1 MHKIN
6 LFDIQKSSQ
15 DIKFLKDNSKL
26 GLDIA
31 TDIID
36 SLSGMPI
43 LISLLKIGKIGL
55 NVIDLFFIRKL
66 AKFIEQSDE
75 ISEEEKNNFLSSL
88 DKKDYEHISSYLLHL
103 LYISEE
109 EEKAKIMGMIYKA
122 RILNEI
128 NNDMMLRLCS
138 IVYKSFLPDLKK
150 LPFYKEQNKEDSIEA
165 NNFIN
170 LGLIDNFVGGIWV
183 DEPSWKLNDIG
194 NQLYEILNQN
204 KCFDEKEE
212 LNEK

>member
-15 DIKFLKDNSKL
+15 DIKYLKDNSKL

-43 LISLLKIGKIGL
+43 LGSLLKIGKIGL

-109 EEKAKIMGMIYKA
+109 EEKARIMGMIYKT

-128 NNDMMLRLCS
+128 DNDMMLRLCS

-150 LPFYKEQNKEDSIEA
+150 MPFYKEQNKEDSIEA

-194 NQLYEILNQN
+194 DLLYEILNQN
-204 KCFDEKEE
+204 KWFDEKE
-212 LNEK
+212 K

>member
-15 DIKFLKDNSKL
+15 DIKYLKDNCKL

-43 LISLLKIGKIGL
+43 LGSLLKIGKIGL

-109 EEKAKIMGMIYKA
+109 EEKARIMGMIYKT

-128 NNDMMLRLCS
+128 DNDMMLRLCS

-170 LGLIDNFVGGIWV
+170 LGLIDNFVGGVWV
-183 DEPSWKLNDIG
+183 DEPSWKLNYIG

-204 KCFDEKEE
+204 KWFNE
-212 LNEK
+212 NEK

>member
-15 DIKFLKDNSKL
+15 DIKYLKDNSKL

-43 LISLLKIGKIGL
+43 LGSLLRIGKIGL

-109 EEKAKIMGMIYKA
+109 EEKARIMGMIYKA

-128 NNDMMLRLCS
+128 DNDMMLRLCS
-138 IVYKSFLPDLKK
+138 IVYKSFLLDLKK
-150 LPFYKEQNKEDSIEA
+150 LPFYKGQNKEDSIEA

-170 LGLIDNFVGGIWV
+170 LGLIDNFVGGVWV

-204 KCFDEKEE
+204 KWFDE
-212 LNEK
+212 NEK

>member
-15 DIKFLKDNSKL
+15 DIKYLKDNSKL

-43 LISLLKIGKIGL
+43 LGSLLRIGKIGL

-109 EEKAKIMGMIYKA
+109 EEKARIMGMIYKA

-128 NNDMMLRLCS
+128 DNDMMLRLCS
-138 IVYKSFLPDLKK
+138 IVYKSFLLDLKK

-170 LGLIDNFVGGIWV
+170 LGLIDNFVGGVWV

-204 KCFDEKEE
+204 KWFDE
-212 LNEK
+212 NEK

>member
-15 DIKFLKDNSKL
+15 DIKYLKDNSKL

-43 LISLLKIGKIGL
+43 LGSLLRIGKIGL

-109 EEKAKIMGMIYKA
+109 EEKARIMGMIYKA

-128 NNDMMLRLCS
+128 DNDMMLRLCS
-138 IVYKSFLPDLKK
+138 IVYKSFLLDFKK

-170 LGLIDNFVGGIWV
+170 LGLIDNFVGGIWI

-204 KCFDEKEE
+204 KWFDE
-212 LNEK
+212 NEK

>member
-15 DIKFLKDNSKL
+15 DIKYLKDNSKL

-43 LISLLKIGKIGL
+43 LGSLLRMGKIGL

-109 EEKAKIMGMIYKA
+109 EEKARIMGMIYKA

-128 NNDMMLRLCS
+128 DNDMMLRLCS

-150 LPFYKEQNKEDSIEA
+150 LPFYKEQSNEDSIEA

-170 LGLIDNFVGGIWV
+170 LGLIDNFVGGVWV

-194 NQLYEILNQN
+194 NQLYEILNQD
-204 KCFDEKEE
+204 KWFDE
-212 LNEK
+212 NEK

>member
-6 LFDIQKSSQ
+6 LFEIQKSSL
-15 DIKFLKDNSKL
+15 DIKYLKDNSKL
-26 GLDIA
+26 GLDIT

-43 LISLLKIGKIGL
+43 LGSLLKIGKIGL
-55 NVIDLFFIRKL
+55 NVIDLFFIKKL

-75 ISEEEKNNFLSSL
+75 ISEEEKINFLSSL
-88 DKKDYEHISSYLLHL
+88 DKKDNEHISSYLLHL

-109 EEKAKIMGMIYKA
+109 EEKAKIMGIIYKA

-128 NNDMMLRLCS
+128 DNDMMLRLCS
-138 IVYKSFLPDLKK
+138 IVSKSFLPDLKK
-150 LPFYKEQNKEDSIEA
+150 LPYYTEKNHEGSVEA

-170 LGLIDNFVGGIWV
+170 LGLIDNSVAGLIVNKPFWQ
-183 DEPSWKLNDIG
+183 LNEIG

-204 KCFDEKEE
+204 KWFEE
-212 LNEK
+212 NTQVL

>member
-1 MHKIN
+1 MRKIN
-6 LFDIQKSSQ
+6 LFDIQKSSP
-15 DIKFLKDNSKL
+15 DIKYLKDNINIGL
-26 GLDIA
+26 GIT

-43 LISLLKIGKIGL
+43 LGSLLKIGKIGL
-55 NVIDLFFIRKL
+55 NVIDLFFIKKL
-66 AKFIEQSDE
+66 AKFIEQSDGIGE
-75 ISEEEKNNFLSSL
+75 KKKNNFLCSL

-109 EEKAKIMGMIYKA
+109 DEKAKIMGMIYKT

-128 NNDMMLRLCS
+128 DNDMMLRLCS
-138 IVYKSFLPDLKK
+138 IVYKSYLPDLKK
-150 LPFYKEQNKEDSIEA
+150 LPYYIEKNNEDSIEA

-170 LGLIDNFVGGIWV
+170 LGLIDNYVGGSWLNEPIW
-183 DEPSWKLNDIG
+183 ELNDIG

-204 KCFDEKEE
+204 KWFDE
-212 LNEK
+212 NEI